1 MSHPESTRARL
12 AERIHEHGGTLAPR
26 LALDGSLTHL
36 ACGPDDG
43 RIRKSY
49 TRVVEQQALARH
61 YTTDALPAPTR
72 AAAAIKLVHVE
83 WIDECCDT
91 GTMLPEDEYDARAPL
106 APRPPRPQPPPRIPM
121 AERTISAPAPAP
133 PAQKDLAR
141 LVHRIHSQTEPG
153 LGQAPKRAGLLA
165 LTRAERFGQEAPKLF
180 AQRTFHVA
188 MADDARTRRVA
199 SAIRGAGGVLVAEQD
214 AMYTV
219 RPLVGGRG
227 ASQCV
232 THHWVELCLYYDRL
246 VDPKAYVASEPTR
259 APMPVPGADAVRFS
273 FTGVDR
279 EGPEYHHALAAIHA
293 IGASV
298 EDAMSKARTTH
309 LVAEG
314 DARQGVK
321 AQKAAA
327 WGVPVVGY
335 EFLQR
340 VLRTGRL
347 RETDDVAP
355 PPPAAA
361 AAAPAAGGM
370 DAVFGQINQ
379 GENITRSL
387 RRVDASEMT
396 HKNPTLR
403 KDAPVVAEKPASKV
417 LEGNKWTVVRRTT
430 HAGKLC
436 QGADRH
442 RPDRAQPHDQRVQL

>member
-355 PPPAAA
+355 PPPPPPPADASDTPDA
-361 AAAPAAGGM
+361 EPTPEPEQDVPSSQSWWAEPDEQPQVMYDDPAARK
-370 DAVFGQINQ
+370 
-379 GENITRSL
+379 ERTRL
-387 RRVDASEMT
+387 LALVDGHPAKKARR
-396 HKNPTLR
+396 
-403 KDAPVVAEKPASKV
+403 
-417 LEGNKWTVVRRTT
+417 
-430 HAGKLC
+430 
-436 QGADRH
+436 
-442 RPDRAQPHDQRVQL
+442 